1 MPQYHHSMPF
11 GAELRAD
18 GQVRFR
24 LWAPAATEV
33 ALCLEQD
40 GSTAELPMTALPHG
54 WFECLSERAQ
64 AGSRYRFRLDDG
76 MRVPDPAS
84 RFNPDDVHGASEVI
98 DPSAYAW
105 MDDAWQGRC
114 WEETVIYE
122 LHVGAFSPEG
132 TYAGVQRRLD
142 YLVDLGVTAIE
153 LMPVADFPGAHNWG
167 YDGALLY
174 APDHCYGRPEELK
187 ALVQSAHAK
196 GLMVFLDVVYNHFG
210 PEGNYL
216 HLYAPQFFSQRHH
229 TPWGAAI
236 NFDDTGSRTVRDF
249 FIHNALYWLEEYR
262 FDGLR
267 LDAVHSIL
275 DDCRPDILEELAH
288 AVRQGPGRQRHIHL
302 ILENDHND
310 SRYLE
315 PKQTYNA
322 QWNDDIHHALHVL
335 TTGEADGYYADYSP
349 QPIQHLV
356 RCLGEGFA
364 YQGEPSAYRHGQ
376 LRGTPSG
383 HLSPLAFVSML
394 QSHDQ
399 VGNRAFGER
408 IGSLAEPRALRAAT
422 ALLLLAPA
430 PPLLFMG
437 EEFAAATPFLYF
449 CDLGHEFAAAV
460 MEGRRREFAC
470 AQDFADP
477 AQRERLPDPAAP
489 ASFIRSRLDWN
500 CLEQPAHQAWLS
512 FYQALLKIRRTQL
525 VPRLPGI
532 RGGQVQAR
540 LLRQHAVAAQWRL
553 GDGYRLQ
560 LLANLGQAPVPY
572 LARPVGEL
580 LFASEQDLE
589 SRLATGILP
598 PWSTAWYLAQ

>member
-1 MPQYHHSMPF
+1 MPQFRHAMPF

-24 LWAPAATEV
+24 LWAPAAAGV

-40 GSTAELPMTALPHG
+40 GTAAELPMTALRHG
-54 WFECLSERAQ
+54 WFECVTDRAQ

-98 DPSAYAW
+98 DPGAYAW
-105 MDDAWQGRC
+105 MDSAWQGRC
-114 WEETVIYE
+114 WEETVLYE
-122 LHVGAFSPEG
+122 LHVGAFSTEG

-153 LMPVADFPGAHNWG
+153 LMPLADFPGAHNWG

-174 APDHCYGRPEELK
+174 APDHRYGRPEELK

-216 HLYAPQFFSQRHH
+216 HLYAPQFFSERHH

-236 NFDDTGSRTVRDF
+236 NFDDADSRTVRDF

-275 DDCRPDILEELAH
+275 DDCRPDILEELAD
-288 AVRQGPGRQRHIHL
+288 AVRQGPGRERHIHL
-302 ILENDHND
+302 VLENDHND
-310 SRYLE
+310 ARYLE
-315 PKQTYNA
+315 RPQTYNA

-335 TTGEADGYYADYSP
+335 ITGEGDGYYGDYNP
-349 QPIQHLV
+349 QPMRHLM
-356 RCLGEGFA
+356 RCLSEGFA

-383 HLSPLAFVSML
+383 HLPPVAFVSML

-399 VGNRAFGER
+399 VGNRAWGER
-408 IGSLAEPRALRAAT
+408 IVSLAEPLALRAAI

-437 EEFAAATPFLYF
+437 EEYGAVTPFLYF
-449 CDLGHEFAAAV
+449 CDLGPEFAAAV
-460 MEGRRREFAC
+460 LEGRRREFAR
-470 AQDFADP
+470 AVNFADP
-477 AQRERLPDPAAP
+477 AELERLPDPNAP
-489 ASFIRSRLDWN
+489 ASFIRSRLDWS
-500 CLEQPAHQAWLS
+500 CLEAPSHQAWRL
-512 FYQALLKIRRTQL
+512 FYQTLLSLRRMQV

-540 LLRQHAVAAQWRL
+540 LLAERAVAAQWQL
-553 GDGYRLQ
+553 GDGSRLQ
-560 LLANLGQAPVPY
+560 VLANLGQAAVPD
-572 LARPVGEL
+572 LPRPVGEL
-580 LFASEQDLE
+580 LFASEPELA
-589 SRLATGILP
+589 SRLDAGILP